1 VSHSRLVVVG
11 ASIAGVT
18 AAESARNAGFDG
30 RITLVG
36 AEDHPPYTRPALSK
50 ALLRG
55 HEPAQTVHLPS
66 VDTEIEVLRGA
77 RATALD
83 AELRRVGLS
92 DGEWVEYTD
101 LVIATGTRART
112 LHDFP
117 GTGKSPSGEERTLR
131 SLDDALALRAAM
143 GSATCA
149 LIIGG
154 GFVGTEVASAC
165 IEAGLRTEVLTR
177 HSRLVPQLGD
187 DLADLVTQ
195 RAMAA
200 GMRLTRVDGPL
211 TVPSW
216 QGGLHV
222 VRTSAGEREADL
234 VLTAV
239 GDHPG
244 LEWLASSP
252 LHLDGGIVVDEH
264 CVAAPHIFAVGDVAR
279 MKTSQ
284 GVAAR
289 TPFWT
294 AALEQAR
301 VAGEAVVRGRAATPY
316 QPRPYFWTEA
326 FGLTINI
333 AGPIPASGRHE
344 ALEGDLAEGA
354 GVFRWGRGH
363 DATVAAVN
371 RRLPIRKLRGL
382 ASLPQTARKDK
393 GNDRKPRNRN
403 TKQRHRS
410 VLR

>member
-1 VSHSRLVVVG
+1 MVVVG

-18 AAESARNAGFDG
+18 AAESAQIAGFDG

-55 HEPAQTVHLPS
+55 HQSAETVHLPPIN
-66 VDTEIEVLRGA
+66 TEIEVLHGA

-92 DGEWVEYTD
+92 DGEWVEYTE
-101 LVIATGTRART
+101 LVIATGARART
-112 LHDFP
+112 LSDFP
-117 GTGKSPSGEERTLR
+117 GTGKNRSCEERTLR

-143 GSATCA
+143 GSATSV

-165 IEAGLRTEVLTR
+165 IEAGLRTEVLTL

-187 DLADLVTQ
+187 DLAELVTR
-195 RAMAA
+195 RAIDA
-200 GMRLTRVDGPL
+200 GVRLTRVDGPL
-211 TVPSW
+211 EVPAG
-216 QGGLHV
+216 QGDLHV
-222 VRTSAGEREADL
+222 VRSSVGEKEADI

-239 GDHPG
+239 GDHPS
-244 LEWLASSP
+244 LEWLASTT
-252 LHLDGGIVVDEH
+252 LQLDGGIVVDDH

-279 MKTSQ
+279 VKTSQ

-301 VAGEAVVRGRAATPY
+301 VAGEAVVRGCAATSY

-333 AGPIPASGRHE
+333 AGPIPASGRLE
-344 ALEGDLAEGA
+344 VLEGDLAEGA
-354 GVFRWGRGH
+354 GVFRWECSHGS
-363 DATVAAVN
+363 TVAAVN
-371 RRLPIRKLRGL
+371 HRLPIRRLRGL
-382 ASLPQTARKDK
+382 TSSLVK
-393 GNDRKPRNRN
+393 
-403 TKQRHRS
+403 S
-410 VLR
+410 